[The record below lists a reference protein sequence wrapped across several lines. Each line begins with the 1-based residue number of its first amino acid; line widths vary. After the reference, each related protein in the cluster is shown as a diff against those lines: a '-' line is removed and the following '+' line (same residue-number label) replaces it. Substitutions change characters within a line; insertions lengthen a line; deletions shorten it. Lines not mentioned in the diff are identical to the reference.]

1 MCSVSG
7 SYSKTCSL
15 QGGIPQGTILGPV
28 FFLLYINVLPNC
40 LTNAYPRIYD
50 HDKHLTYADK
60 DVSIIQSC
68 LNEDLLNVSKW
79 LIANKL
85 TRNMTNTELI
95 LIGSRQKLNT
105 GPNCLSRSEH
115 QWYSR
120 KPGINVKIS
129 RCTHWCKPYLGQ
141 SYRYVVGWKNCLWYC
156 SYQTGQAICSLS
168 NTASYLQSLDSVTF
182 RLLQCCLGNLW
193 HKTSRQTSKTPK
205 SCSARSNSLKPW
217 RRCIAAVP
225 KF

>member
-1 MCSVSG
+1 MLTIGLNNLENRTQISCVSG
-7 SYSKTCSL
+7 SLSKTCSL

-28 FFLLYINVLPNC
+28 LFLLYINDLPNC
-40 LTNAYPRIYD
+40 LTNAYPWIYD

-85 TRNMTNTELI
+85 TRNMTNTEFI

-105 GPNCLSRSEH
+105 GPNCLSCSEH

-141 SYRYVVGWKNCLWYC
+141 SYREVG
-156 SYQTGQAICSLS
+156 
-168 NTASYLQSLDSVTF
+168 
-182 RLLQCCLGNLW
+182 
-193 HKTSRQTSKTPK
+193 
-205 SCSARSNSLKPW
+205 
-217 RRCIAAVP
+217 
-225 KF
+225 